1 MPKQTHRTRKV
12 RHLVKLIVASVPELT
27 VIENEWRELLAVG
40 ERERE
45 RERDGEAGRRRRR
58 HAEILVL
65 RSFGAAEY

>member
-45 RERDGEAGRRRRR
+45 RERRRGRQTP
-58 HAEILVL
+58 AETC
-65 RSFGAAEY
+65 RDTCA